1 MKKQFREIVNK
12 LMETYPDAK
21 CELEYENP
29 FQLLIATVLSA
40 QTTDKKV
47 NEVTK
52 DLFKEYGTLEKFLEL
67 TQEEVENKIKVIGL
81 YKTKSKHIV
90 GLCKML
96 RDNFSG
102 EVPKTRDELI
112 TLPGVGRKTANVVIS
127 NCFGVQAFAVDVHVF
142 RVSNRIGLSN
152 AKTPEKT
159 EFDLMK
165 NIDENLW
172 TICHH
177 TIIFHGRRCCT
188 SRNPKC
194 LECSINNYCKHY
206 KRLNSKARGNFHE

>member
-1 MKKQFREIVNK
+1 MKKEIKIIVDILIK
-12 LMETYPDAK
+12 TYPDAR
-21 CELEYENP
+21 CELLYETP

-47 NEVTK
+47 NEVTEK
-52 DLFKEYGTLEKFLEL
+52 LFKTHGDLNSFLTLTEEEL
-67 TQEEVENKIKVIGL
+67 REKIKVIGL
-81 YKTKSKHIV
+81 YRTKSKNIMN
-90 GLCKML
+90 LCKIL
-96 RDNFSG
+96 KDKFNG
-102 EVPKTRDELI
+102 EVPKERDLLV

-142 RVSNRIGLSN
+142 RVSNRIGL
-152 AKTPEKT
+152 AKANTPEKT
-159 EFDLMK
+159 ELELMK

-194 LECSINNYCKHY
+194 EECTIKSYCNYY
-206 KRLNSKARGNFHE
+206 KNKDL

>member
-1 MKKQFREIVNK
+1 MKKEIKIIVDK
-12 LMETYPDAK
+12 LIETYPDAE
-21 CELEYENP
+21 CELKYETP

-52 DLFKEYGTLEKFLEL
+52 KLFKDYGTLDKFLTLSEEEL
-67 TQEEVENKIKVIGL
+67 QDIIKVIGL
-81 YKTKSKHIV
+81 YKTKSRNIV
-90 GLCKML
+90 ALCKVL
-96 RDNFSG
+96 RDNFNG
-102 EVPKTRDELI
+102 EVPKTRDELV

-142 RVSNRIGLSN
+142 RVSNRIGLAN
-152 AKTPEKT
+152 ASTPEKT
-159 EFDLMK
+159 ELDLMK

-188 SRNPKC
+188 ARNPKC
-194 LECSINNYCKHY
+194 EECTIKDYCKYY
-206 KRLNSKARGNFHE
+206 KSKDL

>member
-1 MKKQFREIVNK
+1 MKEKIKIIVDK
-12 LMETYPDAK
+12 LMETYPDAE
-21 CELEYENP
+21 CELKYETP

-52 DLFKEYGTLEKFLEL
+52 KLFKDYGTLDKFLTL
-67 TQEEVENKIKVIGL
+67 DEEKLQNMIKVIGL
-81 YKTKSKHIV
+81 YKTKSRNIV
-90 GLCKML
+90 ALCKVL
-96 RDNFSG
+96 RDNFNG

-142 RVSNRIGLSN
+142 RVSNRIGLAN
-152 AKTPEKT
+152 ANTPEKT
-159 EFDLMK
+159 ELDLMK

-188 SRNPKC
+188 ARNPKC
-194 LECSINNYCKHY
+194 EECTIKEYCKYY
-206 KRLNSKARGNFHE
+206 KNKNS

>member
-1 MKKQFREIVNK
+1 MKKKIKIIVDK
-12 LMETYPDAK
+12 LMETYPDAE
-21 CELEYENP
+21 CELKYETP

-52 DLFKEYGTLEKFLEL
+52 KLFKDYGTLDKFLTL
-67 TQEEVENKIKVIGL
+67 SEEKLQDIIKVIGL
-81 YKTKSKHIV
+81 YKTKSRNIV
-90 GLCKML
+90 ALCKVL
-96 RDNFSG
+96 RDNFNG
-102 EVPKTRDELI
+102 EVPKTRDELV

-142 RVSNRIGLSN
+142 RVSNRIGLAN
-152 AKTPEKT
+152 ASTPEKT
-159 EFDLMK
+159 ELDLMK

-172 TICHH
+172 IICHH

-188 SRNPKC
+188 ARNPKC
-194 LECSINNYCKHY
+194 EECTIKDYCKYY
-206 KRLNSKARGNFHE
+206 KNKDL

>member
-1 MKKQFREIVNK
+1 MKKKIKIIIDK
-12 LMETYPDAK
+12 LMETYPDAE
-21 CELEYENP
+21 CELKYETP

-52 DLFKEYGTLEKFLEL
+52 KLFKDYGTLDKFLTL
-67 TQEEVENKIKVIGL
+67 SEEKLQDIIKVIGL
-81 YKTKSKHIV
+81 YKTKSRNIV
-90 GLCKML
+90 ALCKVL
-96 RDNFSG
+96 RDNFNG
-102 EVPKTRDELI
+102 EVPKTRDELV

-142 RVSNRIGLSN
+142 RVSNRIGLAN
-152 AKTPEKT
+152 ASTPEKT
-159 EFDLMK
+159 ELDLMK

-188 SRNPKC
+188 ARNPKC
-194 LECSINNYCKHY
+194 EECTIKDYCKYY
-206 KRLNSKARGNFHE
+206 KNKDL

>member
-1 MKKQFREIVNK
+1 MKKEVKIIVQK

-47 NEVTK
+47 NQVTSG
-52 DLFKEYGTLEKFLEL
+52 LFKEYGTLEEFLKLDVSQLED
-67 TQEEVENKIKVIGL
+67 KIKSIGL
-81 YKTKSKHIV
+81 YRTKSKNIIS
-90 GLCKML
+90 LCKIL
-96 RDNFSG
+96 RDKFGG
-102 EVPKTRDELI
+102 EVPRTRDELV

-142 RVSNRIGLSN
+142 RVSNRIGLAN
-152 AKTPEKT
+152 ATTPEKT
-159 EFDLMK
+159 ELDLMK

-188 SRNPKC
+188 SRNPNCK
-194 LECSINNYCKHY
+194 ECTISEYCKYY
-206 KRLNSKARGNFHE
+206 KQNN

>member
-1 MKKQFREIVNK
+1 MKKKFKIIVDK
-12 LMETYPDAK
+12 LIESYPDAR
-21 CELEYENP
+21 CELEYKSP
-29 FQLLIATVLSA
+29 FQLLIATILSA

-52 DLFKEYGTLEKFLEL
+52 NLFIEYPRLEDFLKLDEKEL
-67 TQEEVENKIKVIGL
+67 QDKIKSIGL
-81 YKTKSKHIV
+81 YRMKSKNIIN
-90 GLCKML
+90 LCRIL
-96 RDNFSG
+96 EERFDS
-102 EVPKTRDELI
+102 EVPRTRDELI

-142 RVSNRIGLSN
+142 RVSNRIGIANSP
-152 AKTPEKT
+152 TPEKT
-159 EFDLMK
+159 ELDLMK

-188 SRNPKC
+188 SRKPNC
-194 LECSINNYCKHY
+194 GECKISEYCKYY
-206 KRLNSKARGNFHE
+206 KQNN

>member
-1 MKKQFREIVNK
+1 MKKKFKIIVDK
-12 LMETYPDAK
+12 LIESYPDAR
-21 CELEYENP
+21 CELEYKSP
-29 FQLLIATVLSA
+29 FQLLIATILSA

-52 DLFKEYGTLEKFLEL
+52 NLFIEYPRLEDFLKLDEKEL
-67 TQEEVENKIKVIGL
+67 QDKIKSIGL
-81 YKTKSKHIV
+81 YRMKSKNIIN
-90 GLCKML
+90 LCRIL
-96 RDNFSG
+96 EERFDS
-102 EVPKTRDELI
+102 EVPRTRDELI

-142 RVSNRIGLSN
+142 RVSNRIGIANSS
-152 AKTPEKT
+152 TPEKT
-159 EFDLMK
+159 ELDLMK

-188 SRNPKC
+188 SRKPNC
-194 LECSINNYCKHY
+194 GECKISEYCKYY
-206 KRLNSKARGNFHE
+206 KQNN

>member
-1 MKKQFREIVNK
+1 MKKKIKIIVDK
-12 LMETYPDAK
+12 LMETYPDAE
-21 CELEYENP
+21 CELKYETP

-52 DLFKEYGTLEKFLEL
+52 KLFKDYGTLDKFLTL
-67 TQEEVENKIKVIGL
+67 SEEKLQDIIKVIGL
-81 YKTKSKHIV
+81 YKTKSRNIV
-90 GLCKML
+90 ALCKVL
-96 RDNFSG
+96 RDNFNG
-102 EVPKTRDELI
+102 EVPKTRDELV

-142 RVSNRIGLSN
+142 RVSNRIGLAN
-152 AKTPEKT
+152 ANTAEKT
-159 EFDLMK
+159 ELDLMK

-177 TIIFHGRRCCT
+177 TIIFHGRRCCIA
-188 SRNPKC
+188 RNPKC
-194 LECSINNYCKHY
+194 EECTIKDYCKYY
-206 KRLNSKARGNFHE
+206 KSKDL

>member
-1 MKKQFREIVNK
+1 MKKKIKIIVDK
-12 LMETYPDAK
+12 LMETYPDAE
-21 CELEYENP
+21 CELKYETP

-52 DLFKEYGTLEKFLEL
+52 KLFKYYGTLDKFLTL
-67 TQEEVENKIKVIGL
+67 SEEKLQDIIKVIGL
-81 YKTKSKHIV
+81 YKTKSRNIV
-90 GLCKML
+90 ALCKVL
-96 RDNFSG
+96 RDNFNG
-102 EVPKTRDELI
+102 EVPKTRDELV

-142 RVSNRIGLSN
+142 RVSNRIGLAN
-152 AKTPEKT
+152 ASTPEKT
-159 EFDLMK
+159 ELDLMK

-188 SRNPKC
+188 ARNPKC
-194 LECSINNYCKHY
+194 EECTIKDYCKYY
-206 KRLNSKARGNFHE
+206 KNKDL

>member
-1 MKKQFREIVNK
+1 MKKKIKIIVDK
-12 LMETYPDAK
+12 LMETYPDAE
-21 CELEYENP
+21 CELKYETP

-52 DLFKEYGTLEKFLEL
+52 KLFKDYGTLDKFLTL
-67 TQEEVENKIKVIGL
+67 SEEKLQDIIKVIGL
-81 YKTKSKHIV
+81 YKTKSRNIV
-90 GLCKML
+90 ALCKVL
-96 RDNFSG
+96 RDNFNG
-102 EVPKTRDELI
+102 EVPKTRDELV

-142 RVSNRIGLSN
+142 RVSNRIGLAN
-152 AKTPEKT
+152 ASTPEKT
-159 EFDLMK
+159 ELDLMK
-165 NIDENLW
+165 NIDENIW

-188 SRNPKC
+188 ARNPKC
-194 LECSINNYCKHY
+194 EECTIKDYCKYY
-206 KRLNSKARGNFHE
+206 KNKDL

>member
-1 MKKQFREIVNK
+1 MKEKIKIIVDK
-12 LMETYPDAK
+12 LMETYPDAE
-21 CELEYENP
+21 CELKYETP

-52 DLFKEYGTLEKFLEL
+52 KLFKDYGTLDKFLTLSEEEL
-67 TQEEVENKIKVIGL
+67 QDIIKVIGL
-81 YKTKSKHIV
+81 YKTKSRNIV
-90 GLCKML
+90 ALCKVL
-96 RDNFSG
+96 RDNFNG
-102 EVPKTRDELI
+102 EVPKTRDELV

-142 RVSNRIGLSN
+142 RVSNRIGLAN
-152 AKTPEKT
+152 ASTPEKT
-159 EFDLMK
+159 ELDLMK

-188 SRNPKC
+188 ARNPKC
-194 LECSINNYCKHY
+194 EECTIKDYCKYY
-206 KRLNSKARGNFHE
+206 KNKDL

>member
-1 MKKQFREIVNK
+1 MKKEIKIIVDK
-12 LMETYPDAK
+12 LMETYPDAE
-21 CELEYENP
+21 CELKYQTP

-52 DLFKEYGTLEKFLEL
+52 KLFKDYGTLDKFLTLSEEEL
-67 TQEEVENKIKVIGL
+67 QDIIKVIGL
-81 YKTKSKHIV
+81 YKTKSRNIV
-90 GLCKML
+90 ALCKVL
-96 RDNFSG
+96 RDNFNG
-102 EVPKTRDELI
+102 EVPKTRDELV

-142 RVSNRIGLSN
+142 RVSNRIGLAN
-152 AKTPEKT
+152 ASTPEKT
-159 EFDLMK
+159 ELDLMK

-188 SRNPKC
+188 ARNPKC
-194 LECSINNYCKHY
+194 EECTIKDYCKYY
-206 KRLNSKARGNFHE
+206 KNKDL

>member
-1 MKKQFREIVNK
+1 MRKKFKIIVDK
-12 LMETYPDAK
+12 LIESYPDAK
-21 CELEYENP
+21 CELEYESP

-47 NEVTK
+47 NEVTNSLFSEYPKLEDFLNLDEEKLK
-52 DLFKEYGTLEKFLEL
+52 D
-67 TQEEVENKIKVIGL
+67 KIKCIGL
-81 YKTKSKHIV
+81 YRTKSKNIIN
-90 GLCKML
+90 LCKIL
-96 RDNFSG
+96 KEEFNG

-142 RVSNRIGLSN
+142 RVSNRIGIANS
-152 AKTPEKT
+152 KTPEQT
-159 EFDLMK
+159 ELELMK
-165 NIDENLW
+165 NIDESLW

-188 SRNPKC
+188 SRKPNC
-194 LECSINNYCKHY
+194 GECKIKEYCKYY
-206 KRLNSKARGNFHE
+206 KQNN

>member
-1 MKKQFREIVNK
+1 MKKKIKIIVYK
-12 LMETYPDAK
+12 LMETYPDAE
-21 CELEYENP
+21 CELKYETP

-52 DLFKEYGTLEKFLEL
+52 KLFKDYGTLDKFLTL
-67 TQEEVENKIKVIGL
+67 SEEKLQDIIKVIGL
-81 YKTKSKHIV
+81 YKTKSRNIV
-90 GLCKML
+90 ALCKVL
-96 RDNFSG
+96 RDNFNG
-102 EVPKTRDELI
+102 EVPKTRDELV

-142 RVSNRIGLSN
+142 RVSNRIGLAN
-152 AKTPEKT
+152 ASTPEKT
-159 EFDLMK
+159 ELDLMK

-172 TICHH
+172 TICHN

-188 SRNPKC
+188 ARNPKC
-194 LECSINNYCKHY
+194 EECTIKDYCKYY
-206 KRLNSKARGNFHE
+206 KNKDL

>member
-1 MKKQFREIVNK
+1 MKKKIKIIVDK
-12 LMETYPDAK
+12 LMETYPDAE
-21 CELEYENP
+21 CELKYETP

-52 DLFKEYGTLEKFLEL
+52 KLFKDYGTLDKFLTL
-67 TQEEVENKIKVIGL
+67 SEEKLQDIIKVIGL
-81 YKTKSKHIV
+81 YKTKSRNIV
-90 GLCKML
+90 ALCKVL
-96 RDNFSG
+96 RDNFNG
-102 EVPKTRDELI
+102 EVPKTRDELV

-142 RVSNRIGLSN
+142 RVSNRIGLAN
-152 AKTPEKT
+152 ASTPEKT
-159 EFDLMK
+159 ELDLMK

-188 SRNPKC
+188 ARNPKC
-194 LECSINNYCKHY
+194 EKCTIKDYCKYY
-206 KRLNSKARGNFHE
+206 KNKDL

>member
-1 MKKQFREIVNK
+1 MKEKIKIIVDK
-12 LMETYPDAK
+12 LMETYPDAE
-21 CELEYENP
+21 CELKYETP

-52 DLFKEYGTLEKFLEL
+52 KLFKDYGTLDKFLTL
-67 TQEEVENKIKVIGL
+67 SEEKLQNIIKVIGL
-81 YKTKSKHIV
+81 YKTKSRNIV
-90 GLCKML
+90 ALCKVL
-96 RDNFSG
+96 RDNFNG
-102 EVPKTRDELI
+102 EVPKTRDELV

-142 RVSNRIGLSN
+142 RVSNRIGLAN
-152 AKTPEKT
+152 ASTPEKT
-159 EFDLMK
+159 ELDLMK

-188 SRNPKC
+188 ARNPKC
-194 LECSINNYCKHY
+194 EECTIKDYCKYY
-206 KRLNSKARGNFHE
+206 KNKDL

>member
-1 MKKQFREIVNK
+1 MRKKIKMIVDTLIK
-12 LMETYPDAK
+12 TYPDAE
-21 CELEYENP
+21 CELLYESS

-47 NEVTK
+47 NEVTRK
-52 DLFKEYGTLEKFLEL
+52 LFKEYGTLEKFLEL
-67 TQEEVENKIKVIGL
+67 DEVSLSEKIKVIGL
-81 YKTKSKHIV
+81 YKTKSRNIV
-90 GLCKML
+90 KLCRML
-96 RDNFSG
+96 KDNFNG
-102 EVPKTRDELI
+102 EVPKTRDELV

-142 RVSNRIGLSN
+142 RVSNRIGLAN
-152 AKTPEKT
+152 ATTPEKT

-165 NIDENLW
+165 NIDEDLW

-194 LECSINNYCKHY
+194 FECTVSEYCKY
-206 KRLNSKARGNFHE
+206 YNSKK

>member
-1 MKKQFREIVNK
+1 MKKKFKIIVDK
-12 LMETYPDAK
+12 LIESYPDAR
-21 CELEYENP
+21 CELEYKSP
-29 FQLLIATVLSA
+29 FQLLIATILSA

-52 DLFKEYGTLEKFLEL
+52 NLFIEYPRLEDFLKLDEKEL
-67 TQEEVENKIKVIGL
+67 QDKIKSIGL
-81 YKTKSKHIV
+81 YRMKSKNIIN
-90 GLCKML
+90 LCRIL
-96 RDNFSG
+96 EERFDS
-102 EVPKTRDELI
+102 EVPRTRDELI

-142 RVSNRIGLSN
+142 RVSNRIGIANSP
-152 AKTPEKT
+152 TPEKT
-159 EFDLMK
+159 ELDLMK

-188 SRNPKC
+188 SRKPNC
-194 LECSINNYCKHY
+194 GECKISEYCKYY
-206 KRLNSKARGNFHE
+206 KFM

>member
-1 MKKQFREIVNK
+1 MKKKIKIIVDK
-12 LMETYPDAK
+12 LMETYPDAE
-21 CELEYENP
+21 CELKYETP

-52 DLFKEYGTLEKFLEL
+52 KLFKDYGTLDKFLTL
-67 TQEEVENKIKVIGL
+67 SEEKLQDIIKVIGL
-81 YKTKSKHIV
+81 YKTKSRNIV
-90 GLCKML
+90 ALCKVL
-96 RDNFSG
+96 RDNFNG
-102 EVPKTRDELI
+102 EVPKTRDELV

-142 RVSNRIGLSN
+142 RVSNRIGLAN
-152 AKTPEKT
+152 ASTPEKT
-159 EFDLMK
+159 ELDLMK
-165 NIDENLW
+165 NIDENIW

-188 SRNPKC
+188 ARNPKC
-194 LECSINNYCKHY
+194 EKCTIKDYCKYY
-206 KRLNSKARGNFHE
+206 KNKDL

>member
-1 MKKQFREIVNK
+1 MKKKIKIIVDK
-12 LMETYPDAK
+12 LMETYPDAE
-21 CELEYENP
+21 CELKYETP

-52 DLFKEYGTLEKFLEL
+52 KLFKDYGTLDKFLTL
-67 TQEEVENKIKVIGL
+67 SEEKLQDIIKVIGL
-81 YKTKSKHIV
+81 YKTKSRNIV
-90 GLCKML
+90 ALCKVL
-96 RDNFSG
+96 RDNFNG
-102 EVPKTRDELI
+102 EVPKTRDELV

-142 RVSNRIGLSN
+142 RVSNRIGLVN
-152 AKTPEKT
+152 ASTPEKT
-159 EFDLMK
+159 ELDLMK

-188 SRNPKC
+188 ARNPKC
-194 LECSINNYCKHY
+194 EKCTIKDYCKYY
-206 KRLNSKARGNFHE
+206 KNKDL

>member
-1 MKKQFREIVNK
+1 MKKEIKIIVDK
-12 LMETYPDAK
+12 LMETYPDAE
-21 CELEYENP
+21 CELKYETP

-52 DLFKEYGTLEKFLEL
+52 KLFKDYGTLDKFLTL
-67 TQEEVENKIKVIGL
+67 SEEKLQDIIKVIGL
-81 YKTKSKHIV
+81 YKTKSRNIV
-90 GLCKML
+90 ALCKVL
-96 RDNFSG
+96 RDNFNG
-102 EVPKTRDELI
+102 EVPKTRDELV

-142 RVSNRIGLSN
+142 RVSNRIGLAN
-152 AKTPEKT
+152 ASTPEKT
-159 EFDLMK
+159 ELDLMK

-188 SRNPKC
+188 ARNPKC
-194 LECSINNYCKHY
+194 EECTIKDYCKYY
-206 KRLNSKARGNFHE
+206 KSKDL

>member
-1 MKKQFREIVNK
+1 MKKKINIIVDK
-12 LMETYPDAK
+12 LMETYPDAE
-21 CELEYENP
+21 CELKYETP

-52 DLFKEYGTLEKFLEL
+52 KLFKDYGTLDKFLTL
-67 TQEEVENKIKVIGL
+67 SEEKLQDIIKVIGL
-81 YKTKSKHIV
+81 YKTKSRNIV
-90 GLCKML
+90 ALCKVL
-96 RDNFSG
+96 RDNFNG
-102 EVPKTRDELI
+102 EVPKTRDELV

-142 RVSNRIGLSN
+142 RVSNRIGLAN
-152 AKTPEKT
+152 ANTPEKT
-159 EFDLMK
+159 ELDLMK

-177 TIIFHGRRCCT
+177 TIIFHGRRCCIA
-188 SRNPKC
+188 RNPKC
-194 LECSINNYCKHY
+194 EECTIKDYCKYY
-206 KRLNSKARGNFHE
+206 KSKDL

>member
-1 MKKQFREIVNK
+1 MKKEIKIIVDK
-12 LMETYPDAK
+12 LMETYPDAE
-21 CELEYENP
+21 CELKYETP

-52 DLFKEYGTLEKFLEL
+52 KLFKDYGTLDKFLTLSEEEL
-67 TQEEVENKIKVIGL
+67 QDIIKVIGL
-81 YKTKSKHIV
+81 YKTKSRNIV
-90 GLCKML
+90 ALCKVL
-96 RDNFSG
+96 RDNFNG
-102 EVPKTRDELI
+102 EVPKTRDELV

-142 RVSNRIGLSN
+142 RVSNRIGLAN
-152 AKTPEKT
+152 ASTPEKT
-159 EFDLMK
+159 ELDLMK

-188 SRNPKC
+188 ARNPKC
-194 LECSINNYCKHY
+194 EECTIKDYCKYY
-206 KRLNSKARGNFHE
+206 KNKDL

>member
-1 MKKQFREIVNK
+1 MKKKIKIIVDK
-12 LMETYPDAK
+12 LMETYPDAE
-21 CELEYENP
+21 CELKYETP

-52 DLFKEYGTLEKFLEL
+52 KLFKDYGTLDKFLTL
-67 TQEEVENKIKVIGL
+67 SEEKLQDIIKVIGL
-81 YKTKSKHIV
+81 YKTKSRNIV
-90 GLCKML
+90 ALCKVL
-96 RDNFSG
+96 RDNFNG
-102 EVPKTRDELI
+102 EVPKTRDELV

-142 RVSNRIGLSN
+142 RVSNRIGLAN
-152 AKTPEKT
+152 ANTPEKT
-159 EFDLMK
+159 ELDLMK

-188 SRNPKC
+188 ARNPKC
-194 LECSINNYCKHY
+194 EECTIKDYCKYY
-206 KRLNSKARGNFHE
+206 KSKDL

>member
-1 MKKQFREIVNK
+1 MKKKFKIIVDK
-12 LMETYPDAK
+12 LIERYPDAR
-21 CELEYENP
+21 CELEYKSP

-52 DLFKEYGTLEKFLEL
+52 NLFIEYPRLEDFLKLDEKEL
-67 TQEEVENKIKVIGL
+67 QDKIKSIGL
-81 YKTKSKHIV
+81 YRMKSKNIIN
-90 GLCKML
+90 LCRIL
-96 RDNFSG
+96 EERFDS
-102 EVPKTRDELI
+102 EVPRTRDELI

-142 RVSNRIGLSN
+142 RVSNRIGIANSP
-152 AKTPEKT
+152 TPEKT
-159 EFDLMK
+159 ELDLMK

-188 SRNPKC
+188 SRKPNC
-194 LECSINNYCKHY
+194 GECKISEYCKYY
-206 KRLNSKARGNFHE
+206 KQNN

>member
-1 MKKQFREIVNK
+1 MRKNIKLIVDK
-12 LMETYPDAK
+12 LMKTYPDAK
-21 CELEYENP
+21 CELEYESP

-47 NEVTK
+47 NEVTLK
-52 DLFKEYGTLEKFLEL
+52 LFKEYGTLEKFISLTEEEL
-67 TQEEVENKIKVIGL
+67 REKIKVIGL
-81 YKTKSKHIV
+81 YKMKSKNIV
-90 GLCKML
+90 ALCKIL
-96 RDNFSG
+96 VERFGG
-102 EVPKTRDELI
+102 EVPKTRDELV

-142 RVSNRIGLSN
+142 RVANRIGLANSS
-152 AKTPEKT
+152 TPEKT
-159 EFDLMK
+159 EIDLMK

-188 SRNPKC
+188 ARNPKC
-194 LECSINNYCKHY
+194 SECSVKEYCKYY
-206 KRLNSKARGNFHE
+206 KKINK

>member
-1 MKKQFREIVNK
+1 MKKKIKIIVDK
-12 LMETYPDAK
+12 LMETYPDAE
-21 CELEYENP
+21 CELKYETP

-52 DLFKEYGTLEKFLEL
+52 KLFKDYGTLDKFLTL
-67 TQEEVENKIKVIGL
+67 SEEKLQDIIKVIGL
-81 YKTKSKHIV
+81 YKTKSRNIV
-90 GLCKML
+90 ALCKVL
-96 RDNFSG
+96 RDNFNG

-142 RVSNRIGLSN
+142 RVSNRIGLVN
-152 AKTPEKT
+152 AITPEKT
-159 EFDLMK
+159 ELDLMK

-188 SRNPKC
+188 ARNPKC
-194 LECSINNYCKHY
+194 EECTIKDYCKYY
-206 KRLNSKARGNFHE
+206 KNKDL

>member
-1 MKKQFREIVNK
+1 MKKKIKIIVDK
-12 LMETYPDAK
+12 LMETYSDAE
-21 CELEYENP
+21 CELKYETP

-52 DLFKEYGTLEKFLEL
+52 KLFKDYGTLDKFLTL
-67 TQEEVENKIKVIGL
+67 SEEKLQDIIKVIGL
-81 YKTKSKHIV
+81 YKTKSRNIV
-90 GLCKML
+90 ALCKVL
-96 RDNFSG
+96 RDNFNG
-102 EVPKTRDELI
+102 EVPKTRDELV

-142 RVSNRIGLSN
+142 RVSNRIGLAN
-152 AKTPEKT
+152 ASTPEKT
-159 EFDLMK
+159 ELDLMK

-188 SRNPKC
+188 ARNPKC
-194 LECSINNYCKHY
+194 EECTIKDYCKYY
-206 KRLNSKARGNFHE
+206 KNKDL

>member
-1 MKKQFREIVNK
+1 MKKEIKIIVDTLIK
-12 LMETYPDAK
+12 TYPDAR
-21 CELEYENP
+21 CELLYETP

-47 NEVTK
+47 NEVTEK
-52 DLFKEYGTLEKFLEL
+52 LFKTHGDLNSFLTLTEEEL
-67 TQEEVENKIKVIGL
+67 REKIKVIGL
-81 YKTKSKHIV
+81 YRTKSKNIMN
-90 GLCKML
+90 LCKIL
-96 RDNFSG
+96 KEKFNG
-102 EVPKTRDELI
+102 EVPKERDLLV

-142 RVSNRIGLSN
+142 RVSNRIGL
-152 AKTPEKT
+152 AKANTPEKT
-159 EFDLMK
+159 ELELMK

-177 TIIFHGRRCCT
+177 TIIFHGRRCCI

-194 LECSINNYCKHY
+194 EECTIKSYCNYYKNKH
-206 KRLNSKARGNFHE
+206 L

>member
-1 MKKQFREIVNK
+1 MKKEIKIIVDK
-12 LMETYPDAK
+12 LMETYPDAE
-21 CELEYENP
+21 CELKYETP

-52 DLFKEYGTLEKFLEL
+52 KLFKDYGTLDKFLTL
-67 TQEEVENKIKVIGL
+67 SEEKLQDIIKVIGL
-81 YKTKSKHIV
+81 YKTKSRNIV
-90 GLCKML
+90 ALCKVL
-96 RDNFSG
+96 RDNFNS
-102 EVPKTRDELI
+102 EVPKTRDELV

-142 RVSNRIGLSN
+142 RVSNRIGLAN
-152 AKTPEKT
+152 ANTPEKT
-159 EFDLMK
+159 ELDLMK

-188 SRNPKC
+188 ARNPKC
-194 LECSINNYCKHY
+194 EECTIKDYCKYY
-206 KRLNSKARGNFHE
+206 KSKDL